1 VGYRKDYRQRIRI
14 GCDFLRRCHRGIH
27 LGSKAMND
35 KPTAIELHNNRVQSI
50 FDTLSTQI
58 YFGYNVKA
66 VLLECPDDFLSKLEG
81 IYRVV

>member
-1 VGYRKDYRQRIRI
+1 
-14 GCDFLRRCHRGIH
+14 
-27 LGSKAMND
+27 MND